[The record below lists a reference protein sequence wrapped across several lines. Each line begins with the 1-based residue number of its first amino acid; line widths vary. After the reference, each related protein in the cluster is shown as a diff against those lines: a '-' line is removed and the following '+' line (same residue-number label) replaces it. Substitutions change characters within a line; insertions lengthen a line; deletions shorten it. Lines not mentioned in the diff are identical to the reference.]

1 MTGGLSDL
9 IKQGLEKHAK
19 EDAAFS
25 AKYKSAKLE
34 DCVSAIYTA
43 LESIARDAVK
53 GSGGAAACGSDD
65 LLVSAAIH
73 WYDEDAPTT
82 DSIKEILKGG
92 VEVIKQNKP
101 SAPSK
106 TKAEKP
112 KAKPAAKKTPAKMGI
127 VKPAAKPLPKP
138 VPAPVEADEDDD
150 DFEI

>member
-19 EDAAFS
+19 EDAVFS
-25 AKYKSAKLE
+25 AKYKSVKLE

-106 TKAEKP
+106 TETE
-112 KAKPAAKKTPAKMGI
+112 KPAAKKTPAKMGI

-138 VPAPVEADEDDD
+138 APAPVEADEDDD